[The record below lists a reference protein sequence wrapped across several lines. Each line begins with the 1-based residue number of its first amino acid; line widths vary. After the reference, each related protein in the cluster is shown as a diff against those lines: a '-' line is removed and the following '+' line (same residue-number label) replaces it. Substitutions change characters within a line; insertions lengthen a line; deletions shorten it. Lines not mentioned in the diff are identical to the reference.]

1 MRTRIL
7 PVFLSL
13 LAPACLAQSTPADQ
27 QQPTVVTGA
36 FDPVSFDEMDRV
48 VTVSLARE
56 QELLLKSIV
65 DLLELDPSIDLQE
78 RAPDGVQTD
87 LSIRGSNFGQ
97 TLVLLNGE
105 RLNDAQS
112 GHHDMDIPVPLAA
125 ISRVETLQGAGST
138 LYGSDAVAGA
148 INVITEPPEGLDARI
163 RTAFGNY
170 GSNQQSVSLADTL
183 GSVSE
188 QIVASRDFSE
198 GFMPDR
204 DYRNLQFSSST
215 HYDSRLGA
223 GDLTLAYMDHPFG
236 ANQFYGDFDS
246 WENTKTWLAAWRQK
260 LGKKTSVSF
269 AYRRHSDDF
278 VLFRENPSIYA
289 NHHSDESFQ
298 GAVRRT
304 ETLASYATLNYGVEA
319 LSESIISNN
328 LGIHQR
334 ARGAAYGSLD
344 LRALRRFSLS
354 IAAREEIYRYFSA
367 EFCPTVSGGVWLS
380 SKWKLRASASRAFR
394 VPSYTDLYYEDPA
407 NLGNPNLRPERSW
420 TYEAGAVW
428 NPIARVRVDLGVF
441 ERRERDDIDYF
452 RTNPDALWM
461 ALNIDNLNF
470 SGVEGS
476 VRWTPVRSQ
485 TIDFSYTGLRATEDT
500 VPIGQTKYTFQYPKQ
515 TGIVA
520 WEAGF
525 ANGVMFRTRLAV
537 RDRYGVGPY
546 ALLDASAAYSRG
558 RFRPFVELTN
568 ITGTS
573 YQEVQGVDMPGITA
587 MGGVELSLK

>member
-1 MRTRIL
+1 M
-7 PVFLSL
+7 
-13 LAPACLAQSTPADQ
+13 
-27 QQPTVVTGA
+27 TGA

>member
-1 MRTRIL
+1 
-7 PVFLSL
+7 
-13 LAPACLAQSTPADQ
+13 
-27 QQPTVVTGA
+27 VVTGA